1 MFVKAGLGR
10 RDLHLKTVQQAN
22 KQMQFQ
28 EQDQEEETLLDQYQ
42 IRSRWITRP
51 HKSGNLWEEE
61 MSTSQYQML
70 GVTGSTV
77 S

>member
-1 MFVKAGLGR
+1 MFVKAGIGR
-10 RDLHLKTVQQAN
+10 SDLHLKTVQKAN

-42 IRSRWITRP
+42 
-51 HKSGNLWEEE
+51 
-61 MSTSQYQML
+61 ML